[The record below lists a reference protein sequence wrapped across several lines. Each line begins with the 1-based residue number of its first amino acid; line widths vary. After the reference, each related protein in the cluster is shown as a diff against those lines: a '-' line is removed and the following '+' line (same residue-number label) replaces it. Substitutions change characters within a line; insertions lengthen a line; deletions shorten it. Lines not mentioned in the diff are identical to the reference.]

1 MKITYLKGDTTYPQ
15 GEGNKMIIHVCND
28 LGRWGRGFVLALSK
42 RWREPEE
49 VYRSYNK
56 ENLMLGNVQFICVE
70 DDIIVANMIGQ
81 HDIKPNELG
90 EPPVRY
96 WAIKMA
102 LSKVNQMAKLSNST
116 IHCPKF
122 GSGLSAG
129 KWEEIEKIIKETIE
143 VDVFVYELT

>member
-1 MKITYLKGDTTYPQ
+1 MTITYLKGDVTYPI
-15 GEGNKMIIHVCND
+15 GDGNKIIPHCCND
-28 LGRWGRGFVLALSK
+28 SSKWGRGFVLALSK

-49 VYRSYNK
+49 VYRSVK
-56 ENLMLGNVQFICVE
+56 LENLILGKVQFICVE
-70 DDIIVANMIGQ
+70 NDIIVANMVGQ

-96 WAIKMA
+96 WAIRKC
-102 LSKVNQMAKLSNST
+102 LQQVNRMAKLSNST

-129 KWEEIEKIIKETIE
+129 KWEEIEKIIIETIE
-143 VDVFVYELT
+143 VDVFVYDLI